1 MSGPVSWPVS
11 ASHHPSI
18 IRMGDRLRN
27 ARVARR
33 AGALVVALA
42 LVLAACGSDDDSSKT
57 PTPDDVLQVVTMTTA
72 PTATV
77 RTAMVDY
84 VVADGDTLFGIAAEF
99 GVDPQEIV
107 RVNNLAN
114 PDSIFVGQTLSIPAP
129 DEGTPVS

>member
-1 MSGPVSWPVS
+1 MCQ
-11 ASHHPSI
+11 
-18 IRMGDRLRN
+18 DRRRLS
-27 ARVARR
+27 RVARR
-33 AGALVVALA
+33 SGALFFALA
-42 LVLAACGSDDDSSKT
+42 LVLAGCGGDDDSSKT
-57 PTPDDVLQVVTMTTA
+57 PTPDDVLKVVTVTTA

-84 VVADGDTLFGIAAEF
+84 VVAEGDTLFGIAAEF